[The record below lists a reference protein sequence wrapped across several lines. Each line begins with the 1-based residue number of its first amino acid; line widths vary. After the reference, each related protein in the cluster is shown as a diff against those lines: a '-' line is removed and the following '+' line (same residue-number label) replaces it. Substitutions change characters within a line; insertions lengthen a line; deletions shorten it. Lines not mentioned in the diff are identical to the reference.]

1 MERGIEM
8 SDIAWQRRQA
18 LSLCAQLPDSREDA
32 LLVLKHMHRIV
43 EHVFGDE
50 PPPRPVLAFERT

>member
-1 MERGIEM
+1 M